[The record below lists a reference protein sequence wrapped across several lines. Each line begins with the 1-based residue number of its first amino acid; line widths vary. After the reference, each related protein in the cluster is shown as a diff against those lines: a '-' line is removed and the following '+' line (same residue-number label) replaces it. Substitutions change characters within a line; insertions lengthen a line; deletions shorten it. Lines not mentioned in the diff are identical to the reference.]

1 MLSLRPHSKAM
12 RFLYPNMLWGLLALL
27 VPILIHLFNFRRH
40 KLVYFSN
47 TAVLRSIQ
55 QENAKTRKLKYLVTL
70 LLRCLFI
77 AALVLAF
84 AFPYR
89 PEKQLNV
96 NAADNLIG
104 IYIDNSMSMKGQ
116 SQRTTLIEDARQ
128 STRDLVHK
136 LNPSNRY
143 LLMTN
148 SFEIQNEYPMNQEE
162 MLDQLDRMNPDGVPV
177 PMGEVIDRFGM
188 LAKQHGF
195 SSSTLFV
202 YSDFQQNTFD
212 LSAAKADSTMQVVVV
227 PMLPEF
233 KTNLFIDSVW
243 LASPIV
249 QAGLTN
255 ELIVRVV
262 NQGDKE
268 VKGLPVNFTMNGTM
282 AASTTVDL
290 EKNGMAELMMQFVV
304 ENNGEQRCSV
314 SLMDHPITFDDN
326 YNFVLSVKPS
336 LSVVELGSEESNCGL
351 LFEDDEQFRYT
362 LMEPSRFDLGAIA
375 QAQLLIVNETA
386 TMNETLQQTLL
397 DAVSEGTSLM
407 VFPSI
412 DNPKNNAY
420 LYQKLGLTLMEIDT
434 NSTAVEDLAL
444 QHAFFNDMILDL
456 PQHPD
461 LPKVKRH
468 IRLKTNG
475 IATSL
480 LTMQNADPFLL
491 METVGKGQA
500 FVMATALDAH
510 WSDLADNA
518 LFVPMM
524 VKMAFMGGKM
534 GRLSYT
540 IGTDKILVLS
550 DLNLEGDRQIL
561 FANADRTFE
570 LMPASEVRNGKVY
583 LYLNDNLPEAGFY
596 DLLVNDT
603 LNRVTAWNESRIE
616 SKMAFADRDDI
627 EPQFK
632 KAGFNVAAVLDT
644 SDFAT
649 ADLVEAM
656 AHQSSQWKLFALI
669 ALLALLGE
677 IAVLRFWK

>member
-1 MLSLRPHSKAM
+1 M
-12 RFLYPNMLWGLLALL
+12 RFLYPQMLWGLLALL
-27 VPILIHLFNFRRH
+27 IPILIHLFNFRRH

-70 LLRCLFI
+70 LLRCLFV

-84 AFPYR
+84 AFPYH

-96 NAADNLIG
+96 NTENTLVG

-128 STRDLVHK
+128 SARDFVHK

-162 MLDQLDRMNPDGVPV
+162 MLDQLDRMNPDGAPV
-177 PMGEVIDRFGM
+177 LMGEVIDRFEM
-188 LAKQHGF
+188 LCKQHGF
-195 SSSTLFV
+195 ATSTLFV
-202 YSDFQQNTFD
+202 YSDFQSNTFD
-212 LSAAKADSTMQVVVV
+212 LSAAKADTALQVVMV
-227 PMLPEF
+227 PMVPEF
-233 KTNLFIDSVW
+233 KTNLYIDSVW

-249 QAGLTN
+249 QSGLTN
-255 ELIVRVV
+255 ELMVRVV

-268 VKGLPVNFTMNGTM
+268 VKGMPINFTMNNAM

-290 EKNGMAELMMQFVV
+290 EKNGTAEVEMQFVV
-304 ENNGEQRCSV
+304 EDSGEQRCSA
-314 SLMDHPITFDDN
+314 SLTDHPITFDDS
-326 YNFVLSVKPS
+326 YHFVLSVKPS
-336 LSVVELGSEESNCGL
+336 LSVVELGNQPSSSAM
-351 LFEDDEQFRYT
+351 LFDDEQFHYT
-362 LMEPSRFDLGAIA
+362 LMEPSRFDLTTIA
-375 QAQLLIVNETA
+375 QAQLLIVNESA
-386 TMNETLQQTLL
+386 VINETLQQALL
-397 DAVSEGTSLM
+397 DAVSDGASLV
-407 VFPSI
+407 VFPSM
-412 DNPKNNAY
+412 DDPQNNRY
-420 LYQKLGLTLMEIDT
+420 LYNKLGLTLMEVDT
-434 NSTAVEDLAL
+434 NATSVEDLAL

-461 LPKVKRH
+461 FPKVKRH
-468 IRLKTNG
+468 VRLKTNG
-475 IATSL
+475 MATSL
-480 LTMQNADPFLL
+480 LTLQNSDPML
-491 METVGKGQA
+491 MMTSVGKGQA
-500 FVMATALDAH
+500 FVMATALDPK

-534 GRLSYT
+534 DKLAYT
-540 IGTDKILVLS
+540 IGQDKILVLS
-550 DLNLEGDRQIL
+550 DISQEGDRQYL
-561 FANADRTFE
+561 FANSDRSFE

-583 LYLNDNLPEAGFY
+583 LYLNDNLPSAGFY
-596 DLLVNDT
+596 DLLINDT
-603 LNRVTAWNESRIE
+603 LNRVTAWNESRVE
-616 SKMAFADRDDI
+616 SKMDFVDSEEANKAFG
-627 EPQFK
+627 
-632 KAGFNVAAVLDT
+632 KAGFDVAAVLDT

-656 AHQSSQWKLFALI
+656 AHQSTQWKLFALI
-669 ALLALLGE
+669 ALLALIGE

>member
-1 MLSLRPHSKAM
+1 M
-12 RFLYPNMLWGLLALL
+12 RFLYPNMLWGLFALL
-27 VPILIHLFNFRRH
+27 IPILIHLFNFRRH

-47 TAVLRSIQ
+47 TAVLRNIQ

-84 AFPYR
+84 AFPYH

-96 NAADNLIG
+96 NASDNLIG

-128 STRDLVHK
+128 SARDLVHK

-162 MLDQLDRMNPDGVPV
+162 MLDQLDRMNTDGVPV
-177 PMGEVIDRFGM
+177 PMGEVMDRFEM

-195 SSSTLFV
+195 STSALFV
-202 YSDFQQNTFD
+202 YSDFQENTFD
-212 LSAAKADSTMQVVVV
+212 LTAAKADTTMQVVVV

-233 KTNLFIDSVW
+233 TSNIYIDSVW

-249 QAGLTN
+249 QVGLTN
-255 ELIVRVV
+255 DLMVRVV

-290 EKNGMAELMMQFVV
+290 EKNGTAEIGMQFVV

-314 SLMDHPITFDDN
+314 SLMDHPITFDDA
-326 YNFVLSVKPS
+326 YDFVITVKPS
-336 LSVVELGSEESNCGL
+336 LSVIELGTESSACSL
-351 LFEDDEQFRYT
+351 LFDDDEQFKYA

-375 QAQLLIVNETA
+375 KAQLLIVNETA
-386 TMNETLQQTLL
+386 VMNETLQQTLL
-397 DAVSEGTSLM
+397 DAVSEGASLM
-407 VFPSI
+407 VFPSV
-412 DNPKNNAY
+412 DDPKNNRY
-420 LYQKLGLTLMEIDT
+420 LYGKLGLTLMEADT
-434 NSTAVEDLAL
+434 NSTSVEDLAL
-444 QHAFFNDMILDL
+444 QHAFFSDMILDL

-461 LPKVKRH
+461 LPKVKQH

-475 IATSL
+475 LATPL
-480 LTMQNADPFLL
+480 LTLQNADPLL
-491 METVGKGQA
+491 MMETVGKGQA
-500 FVMATALDAH
+500 FVMATALNPI

-518 LFVPMM
+518 IFVPMM

-534 GRLSYT
+534 DKMSYT
-540 IGTDKILVLS
+540 IGMDKMLVLS
-550 DLNLEGDRQIL
+550 DLDLEGDRRFL
-561 FANADRTFE
+561 FSNAERTFE

-583 LYLNDNLPEAGFY
+583 LYLNDNLPESGFY

-616 SKMAFADRDDI
+616 SKMVFADRNDI

-656 AHQSSQWKLFALI
+656 AHQSSQWKLFALV

>member
-1 MLSLRPHSKAM
+1 M
-12 RFLYPNMLWGLLALL
+12 RFLYPQMLWGLLALL
-27 VPILIHLFNFRRH
+27 IPILIHLFNFRRH

-84 AFPYR
+84 AFPYH

-96 NAADNLIG
+96 NTENTLIG

-128 STRDLVHK
+128 SARDLVHK

-162 MLDQLDRMNPDGVPV
+162 MLDQLDRMYPDGSPV
-177 PMGEVIDRFGM
+177 LMGEVIDRFEM
-188 LAKQHGF
+188 LCKQHGF
-195 SSSTLFV
+195 ANSTLFV
-202 YSDFQQNTFD
+202 YSDFQSNTFD
-212 LSAAKADSTMQVVVV
+212 LSAAKADTAMQVVMV
-227 PMLPEF
+227 PMVPEF
-233 KTNLFIDSVW
+233 KTNLYIDSVW

-249 QAGLTN
+249 QSGLTN
-255 ELIVRVV
+255 ELMVRVV

-268 VKGLPVNFTMNGTM
+268 VKGMPINFTMNNAM

-290 EKNGMAELMMQFVV
+290 EKNGTAEVEMQFVV
-304 ENNGEQRCSV
+304 EDSGEQRCSA
-314 SLMDHPITFDDN
+314 SLTDHPITFDDS
-326 YNFVLSVKPS
+326 YHFVLSVKPS
-336 LSVVELGSEESNCGL
+336 LSVVELGNQPSSCAM
-351 LFEDDEQFRYT
+351 LFDDEQFHYT
-362 LMEPSRFDLGAIA
+362 LMEPSRFDLTTIA
-375 QAQLLIVNETA
+375 QAQLLIVNESA
-386 TMNETLQQTLL
+386 VMNETLQQALL
-397 DAVSEGTSLM
+397 DAVSDGASLV
-407 VFPSI
+407 VFPSL
-412 DNPKNNAY
+412 DDPQNNRY
-420 LYQKLGLTLMEIDT
+420 LYNKLGLTLMEVDT
-434 NSTAVEDLAL
+434 NATSVEDLAL

-461 LPKVKRH
+461 FPKVKRH
-468 IRLKTNG
+468 VRLKTNG
-475 IATSL
+475 MATAL
-480 LTMQNADPFLL
+480 LTLQNSDPML
-491 METVGKGQA
+491 MMTSVGKGQA
-500 FVMATALDAH
+500 FVMATALDSK

-534 GRLSYT
+534 DKLAYT
-540 IGTDKILVLS
+540 IGQDKILVLS
-550 DLNLEGDRQIL
+550 DISQEGDRQYL
-561 FANADRTFE
+561 FANSDRSFE

-583 LYLNDNLPEAGFY
+583 LYLNDNLPSAGFY
-596 DLLVNDT
+596 DLLINDT
-603 LNRVTAWNESRIE
+603 LNRVTAWNESRVE
-616 SKMAFADRDDI
+616 SKMDFVDSEEANKAFGN
-627 EPQFK
+627 
-632 KAGFNVAAVLDT
+632 AGFDVAAVLDT

-656 AHQSSQWKLFALI
+656 AHQSMQWKLFALI
-669 ALLALLGE
+669 ALLALIGE

>member
-1 MLSLRPHSKAM
+1 M
-12 RFLYPNMLWGLLALL
+12 RFLYPNMLWGLFALL
-27 VPILIHLFNFRRH
+27 IPILIHLFNFRRH

-47 TAVLRSIQ
+47 TAVLRNIQ

-84 AFPYR
+84 AFPYQ

-96 NAADNLIG
+96 NASDNLIG

-128 STRDLVHK
+128 SARDLVHK

-162 MLDQLDRMNPDGVPV
+162 MLDQLDRMNTDGAPV
-177 PMGEVIDRFGM
+177 PMGEVMDRFEM

-195 SSSTLFV
+195 STSTLFV
-202 YSDFQQNTFD
+202 YSDFQENTFD
-212 LSAAKADSTMQVVVV
+212 LTAAKADTTMQVVVV

-233 KTNLFIDSVW
+233 TSNIYIDSVW

-249 QAGLTN
+249 QVGLTN
-255 ELIVRVV
+255 DLMVRIV
-262 NQGDKE
+262 NQGGKE

-290 EKNGMAELMMQFVV
+290 EKNGSAEIGMQFVV

-314 SLMDHPITFDDN
+314 SLMDHPITFDDA
-326 YNFVLSVKPS
+326 YDFVISVKPS
-336 LSVVELGSEESNCGL
+336 LSVIELGTESSACSL
-351 LFEDDEQFRYT
+351 LFDDDEQFKYA

-375 QAQLLIVNETA
+375 KAQLLIVNETA
-386 TMNETLQQTLL
+386 VMNETLQQTLL
-397 DAVSEGTSLM
+397 DAVSEGASLM
-407 VFPSI
+407 VFPSV
-412 DNPKNNAY
+412 DDPKSNRY
-420 LYQKLGLTLMEIDT
+420 LYGKLGLTLMEADT
-434 NSTAVEDLAL
+434 NSTSVEDLAL
-444 QHAFFNDMILDL
+444 QHAFFSDMILDL

-461 LPKVKRH
+461 LPKVKQH

-475 IATSL
+475 LAIPL
-480 LTMQNADPFLL
+480 LTLQNADPLL
-491 METVGKGQA
+491 MMETVGKGQA
-500 FVMATALDAH
+500 FVMAIALNPI

-518 LFVPMM
+518 IFVPMM

-534 GRLSYT
+534 DKMSFT
-540 IGTDKILVLS
+540 IGMDKMLVLS
-550 DLNLEGDRQIL
+550 DLNLEGDRRFL
-561 FANADRTFE
+561 FSNAERTFE

-583 LYLNDNLPEAGFY
+583 LYLNDNLPESGFY

-616 SKMAFADRDDI
+616 SKMVFADRNDI

-632 KAGFNVAAVLDT
+632 KAGFSVAAVLDT

>member
-1 MLSLRPHSKAM
+1 M
-12 RFLYPNMLWGLLALL
+12 RFLYPNMLWGLFALL
-27 VPILIHLFNFRRH
+27 IPILIHLFNFRRH

-47 TAVLRSIQ
+47 TAVLRNIQ

-84 AFPYR
+84 AFPYQ

-96 NAADNLIG
+96 NASDNLIG

-128 STRDLVHK
+128 SARDLVHK

-162 MLDQLDRMNPDGVPV
+162 MLDQLDRMNTDGAPV
-177 PMGEVIDRFGM
+177 PMGEVMDRFEM

-195 SSSTLFV
+195 STSTLFV
-202 YSDFQQNTFD
+202 YSDFQENTFD
-212 LSAAKADSTMQVVVV
+212 LTAAKADTTMQVVVV

-233 KTNLFIDSVW
+233 TSNIYIDSVW

-249 QAGLTN
+249 QVGLTN
-255 ELIVRVV
+255 DLMVRVV

-290 EKNGMAELMMQFVV
+290 EKNGTAEIGMQFVV

-314 SLMDHPITFDDN
+314 SLMDHPITFDDA
-326 YNFVLSVKPS
+326 YDFVLTVKPS
-336 LSVVELGSEESNCGL
+336 LSVIELGTESSACSL
-351 LFEDDEQFRYT
+351 LFDDDEQFKYA

-375 QAQLLIVNETA
+375 KAQLLIVNETA
-386 TMNETLQQTLL
+386 VMNETLQQTLL
-397 DAVSEGTSLM
+397 DAVSEGASLM
-407 VFPSI
+407 VFPSV
-412 DNPKNNAY
+412 DDPKSNRY
-420 LYQKLGLTLMEIDT
+420 LYGKLGLTLMEADT
-434 NSTAVEDLAL
+434 NSTSVEDLAL
-444 QHAFFNDMILDL
+444 QHAFFSDMILDL

-461 LPKVKRH
+461 LPKVKQH

-475 IATSL
+475 LAIPL
-480 LTMQNADPFLL
+480 LTLQNADPLL
-491 METVGKGQA
+491 MMETVGKGQA
-500 FVMATALDAH
+500 FVMATALNPI

-518 LFVPMM
+518 IFVPMM

-534 GRLSYT
+534 DKMSYT
-540 IGTDKILVLS
+540 IGMDKMLVLS
-550 DLNLEGDRQIL
+550 DLNLEGDRRFL
-561 FANADRTFE
+561 FSNAERTFE

-583 LYLNDNLPEAGFY
+583 LYLNDNLPESGFY

-616 SKMAFADRDDI
+616 SRMDFVDRNEI

-656 AHQSSQWKLFALI
+656 AHQSSQWKLFALV

>member
-1 MLSLRPHSKAM
+1 M

-27 VPILIHLFNFRRH
+27 IPILIHLFNFRRH

-47 TAVLRSIQ
+47 NAVLRNIQ
-55 QENAKTRKLKYLVTL
+55 QENAKTRKLKHLVAL

-89 PEKQLNV
+89 PEKQLNMDD
-96 NAADNLIG
+96 ADHLVG
-104 IYIDNSMSMKGQ
+104 VYIDNSMSMKGQ

-128 STRDLVHK
+128 SARDLVHK
-136 LNPSNRY
+136 LSPSSRY

-162 MLDQLDRMNPDGVPV
+162 MLDQLDRMNPDGAPV
-177 PMGEVIDRFGM
+177 PMGEVMDRFGM

-195 SSSTLFV
+195 STSTLFV

-212 LSAAKADSTMQVVVV
+212 LSAAKADTTMQMVVV
-227 PMLPEF
+227 PMIPEF
-233 KTNLFIDSVW
+233 KTNLYVDSVW

-249 QAGLTN
+249 QTGLAN
-255 ELIVRVV
+255 DLMVRVV

-268 VKGLPVNFTMNGTM
+268 VKGLPVNFTMNGNL

-290 EKNGMAELMMQFVV
+290 EKNGTVEIEMQFVV
-304 ENNGEQRCSV
+304 DNKGEQRCSV
-314 SLMDHPITFDDN
+314 SLMDHPITFDDR
-326 YNFVLSVKPS
+326 YDFILSAKPS
-336 LSVVELGSEESNCGL
+336 LSVVELGTERLSCAL
-351 LFEDDEQFRYT
+351 LFDDDEQFRYT
-362 LMEPSRFDLGAIA
+362 LMEPSRFDLGTLA

-386 TMNETLQQTLL
+386 KLNETLQQTLW
-397 DAVSEGTSLM
+397 DAVSEGASLM
-407 VFPSI
+407 VFPTV
-412 DNPKNNAY
+412 DEPKSNSY
-420 LYQKLGLTLMEIDT
+420 LLEKLGLRSVEIDT
-434 NSTAVEDLAL
+434 NTTSVEDLAL
-444 QHAFFNDMILDL
+444 QHAFFSDMVLDL

-475 IATSL
+475 FATPL
-480 LTMQNADPFLL
+480 LTLQNGDPLL
-491 METVGKGQA
+491 MVESVGKGQA
-500 FVMATALDAH
+500 FVMATALKPT
-510 WSDLADNA
+510 WSDFADNA

-524 VKMAFMGGKM
+524 VKAAFLGGKM
-534 GRLSYT
+534 DRIAYT
-540 IGTDKILVLS
+540 IGKDKMLVLS
-550 DLNLEGDRQIL
+550 DMNLEGDRKFL
-561 FANADRTFE
+561 FANADRSFE
-570 LMPASEVRNGKVY
+570 LMPASDVRNGKVY

-616 SKMAFADRDDI
+616 SKMTFADRDAI

-656 AHQSSQWKLFALI
+656 AHQSSQWKLFALM

>member
-1 MLSLRPHSKAM
+1 M
-12 RFLYPNMLWGLLALL
+12 RFLYPNILWGLLALL
-27 VPILIHLFNFRRH
+27 IPIIIHLFNFRRH

-47 TAVLRSIQ
+47 TAVLRNIQ

-84 AFPYR
+84 AFPYQ

-96 NAADNLIG
+96 NASDNLIG

-128 STRDLVHK
+128 SARDLVHK

-162 MLDQLDRMNPDGVPV
+162 MLDQLDRMNTDGAPV
-177 PMGEVIDRFGM
+177 PMGEVMDRFEM

-195 SSSTLFV
+195 STSTLFV
-202 YSDFQQNTFD
+202 YSDFQENTFD
-212 LSAAKADSTMQVVVV
+212 LTAAKADTTMQVVVV

-233 KTNLFIDSVW
+233 TSNIYIDSVW

-249 QAGLTN
+249 QVGLTN
-255 ELIVRVV
+255 DLMVRVV

-290 EKNGMAELMMQFVV
+290 EKNGSAEIGMQFVV

-314 SLMDHPITFDDN
+314 SLMDHPITFDDA
-326 YNFVLSVKPS
+326 YDFVISVKPS
-336 LSVVELGSEESNCGL
+336 LSVIELGTESSACSL
-351 LFEDDEQFRYT
+351 LFDDDEQFNYT
-362 LMEPSRFDLGAIA
+362 LMEPSRFDLAAIA
-375 QAQLLIVNETA
+375 KAQLLIVNETA
-386 TMNETLQQTLL
+386 VMNETLQQTLL
-397 DAVSEGTSLM
+397 DAVSEGASLM
-407 VFPSI
+407 VFPSV
-412 DNPKNNAY
+412 DDPKSNRY
-420 LYQKLGLTLMEIDT
+420 LYGKLGLTLMEADT
-434 NSTAVEDLAL
+434 NSTSVEDLAL
-444 QHAFFNDMILDL
+444 QHAFFSDMILDL

-461 LPKVKRH
+461 LPKVKQH

-475 IATSL
+475 LSTPL
-480 LTMQNADPFLL
+480 LTLQNADPLL
-491 METVGKGQA
+491 MMETVGKGQA
-500 FVMATALDAH
+500 FVMATALNPI

-518 LFVPMM
+518 IFVPMM

-534 GRLSYT
+534 DKMSFT
-540 IGTDKILVLS
+540 IGMDKMLVLS
-550 DLNLEGDRQIL
+550 DLNLEGDRRFL
-561 FANADRTFE
+561 FSNAERTFE

-583 LYLNDNLPEAGFY
+583 LYLNDNLPESGFY

-603 LNRVTAWNESRIE
+603 LNRFTAWNESRIE
-616 SKMAFADRDDI
+616 SKMVFADRNDI

-632 KAGFNVAAVLDT
+632 KAGFDVAAVLDT

>member
-1 MLSLRPHSKAM
+1 MH
-12 RFLYPNMLWGLLALL
+12 FLYPNMLWGMFALL
-27 VPILIHLFNFRRH
+27 IPIVVHLFNFRRH

-96 NAADNLIG
+96 DAENNLVG

-116 SQRTTLIEDARQ
+116 SQRTTMLEDARQ
-128 STRDLVHK
+128 SARDLVHK

-148 SFEIQNEYPMNQEE
+148 SFEVQNEFPMNQEE
-162 MLDQLDRMNPDGVPV
+162 MLDQLDRMNPDGAPK
-177 PMGEVIDRFGM
+177 PMGEVIDRFAM
-188 LAKQHGF
+188 LGKQHGYTT
-195 SSSTLFV
+195 SVLFL
-202 YSDFQQNTFD
+202 YSDFQENTFD
-212 LSAAKADSTMQVVVV
+212 LTAAKADTTMQVVVV
-227 PMLPEF
+227 PMNPEF
-233 KTNLFIDSVW
+233 KTNLYIDSVW

-249 QAGLTN
+249 QTGLTN
-255 ELIVRVV
+255 DLMVRVV

-268 VKGLPVNFTMNGTM
+268 VKGLPVSFTMNGAM

-290 EKNGMAELMMQFVV
+290 EKNGTVELTMQFVV
-304 ENNGEQRCSV
+304 ENNGEQKCSV
-314 SLMDHPITFDDN
+314 SLIDHPVTFDDS

-336 LSVVELGSEESNCGL
+336 LSVVELGTEKSNCAL
-351 LFEDDEQFRYT
+351 IFEDDEQFRYT
-362 LMEPSRFDLGAIA
+362 LMEPSHFDLGTIA

-386 TMNETLQQTLL
+386 KLNETLQQTLL
-397 DAVSEGTSLM
+397 DAVSEGASLM
-407 VFPSI
+407 VFPSL
-412 DNPKNNAY
+412 DDPKNNSY
-420 LYQKLGLTLMEIDT
+420 LYQKLGLSVVEADT
-434 NSTAVEDLAL
+434 NATAVEDLAV
-444 QHAFFNDMILDL
+444 QHDFFNDMILDL
-456 PQHPD
+456 PQYPD
-461 LPKVKRH
+461 LPKVKQH
-468 IRLKTNG
+468 IRLKSNG
-475 IATSL
+475 IPTSL
-480 LTMQNADPFLL
+480 LTMKNGDPL
-491 METVGKGQA
+491 MLSETVGNGQA
-500 FVMATALDAH
+500 FVMATALSPE
-510 WSDLADNA
+510 WSDFADNA

-524 VKMAFMGGKM
+524 VKATFMGGKM

-540 IGTDKILVLS
+540 IGVDKVLMQN
-550 DLNLEGDRQIL
+550 DINLEGDHQLL
-561 FANADRTFE
+561 FANSDRSFE

-583 LYLNDNLPEAGFY
+583 LYLNENLPAAGFY

-603 LNRVTAWNESRIE
+603 LNYVTAWNESRVE
-616 SKMAFADRDDI
+616 SKMVFADRDDI

-677 IAVLRFWK
+677 ILVLRFWK

>member
-1 MLSLRPHSKAM
+1 M

-27 VPILIHLFNFRRH
+27 IPILIHLFNFRRH

-84 AFPYR
+84 AFPYH

-96 NAADNLIG
+96 NAENNLVG

-116 SQRTTLIEDARQ
+116 SQRTTMIEDARQ
-128 STRDLVHK
+128 SARDLVHK

-162 MLDQLDRMNPDGVPV
+162 MLDQLDRMNPDGAPA
-177 PMGEVIDRFGM
+177 PMGEVIDRFEM
-188 LAKQHGF
+188 LGKQHGF
-195 SSSTLFV
+195 ETSTLFV
-202 YSDFQQNTFD
+202 YSDFQSNTFD
-212 LSAAKADSTMQVVVV
+212 LSAAKADTTMQVIVV
-227 PMLPEF
+227 PMVPEF
-233 KTNLFIDSVW
+233 KTNLYIDSVW

-249 QAGLTN
+249 QSGLTN
-255 ELIVRVV
+255 DLMVRVV

-268 VKGLPVNFTMNGTM
+268 VKGLPVNFTMNGNM

-290 EKNGMAELMMQFVV
+290 EKNGTAELTMQFVV
-304 ENNGEQRCSV
+304 ERNGEQHCSV

-336 LSVVELGSEESNCGL
+336 LSVVELGSEMSDCAMV
-351 LFEDDEQFRYT
+351 FEDDEQFKYT
-362 LMEPSRFDLGAIA
+362 LMEPSRFDLAAIA

-386 TMNETLQQTLL
+386 KLNETLQQTLL
-397 DAVSEGTSLM
+397 DAVSEGASLM

-412 DNPKNNAY
+412 DDPKSNNF
-420 LYQKLGLTLMEIDT
+420 LYRKLGLTLMEADT
-434 NSTAVEDLAL
+434 NATAVEDLAL
-444 QHAFFNDMILDL
+444 HHAFFNDMILDM
-456 PQHPD
+456 PQHAD

-468 IRLKTNG
+468 LRLRSNG
-475 IATSL
+475 VPTSL
-480 LTMQNADPFLL
+480 LTLKNGDPLL
-491 METVGKGQA
+491 LSKTEGKGQA
-500 FVMATALDAH
+500 FVMATGLGPK
-510 WSDLADNA
+510 WSDFADNG
-518 LFVPMM
+518 LFVPTM
-524 VKMAFMGGKM
+524 VKAAFMGGKM

-540 IGTDKILVLS
+540 IGTDKMLVLNDMS
-550 DLNLEGDRQIL
+550 LEGDRQIL
-561 FANADRTFE
+561 FANEDRSFE

-583 LYLNDNLPEAGFY
+583 LYLNDNLPAAGFY
-596 DLLVNDT
+596 NLLVNDT
-603 LNRVTAWNESRIE
+603 LNRVTAWNESRVE
-616 SKMAFADRDDI
+616 SKMVFAERDDI

-632 KAGFNVAAVLDT
+632 KAGFNVAAVFDT

-649 ADLVEAM
+649 ADLVDAM

-677 IAVLRFWK
+677 ILVLRFWK

>member
-1 MLSLRPHSKAM
+1 M
-12 RFLYPNMLWGLLALL
+12 RFLYPNMLWGLFALL
-27 VPILIHLFNFRRH
+27 IPILIHLFNFRRH

-47 TAVLRSIQ
+47 TAVLRNIQ

-84 AFPYR
+84 AFPYQ

-96 NAADNLIG
+96 NASDNLIG

-128 STRDLVHK
+128 SARDLVHK

-162 MLDQLDRMNPDGVPV
+162 MLDQLDRMNTDGAPV
-177 PMGEVIDRFGM
+177 PMGEVMDRFEM

-195 SSSTLFV
+195 STSTLFV
-202 YSDFQQNTFD
+202 YSDFQENTFD
-212 LSAAKADSTMQVVVV
+212 LTAAKADTTMQVVVV

-233 KTNLFIDSVW
+233 TSNIYIDSVW

-249 QAGLTN
+249 QVGLTN
-255 ELIVRVV
+255 DLMVRIV
-262 NQGDKE
+262 NQGGKE

-290 EKNGMAELMMQFVV
+290 EKNGSAEIGMQFVV

-314 SLMDHPITFDDN
+314 SLMDHPITFDDA
-326 YNFVLSVKPS
+326 YDFVISVKPS
-336 LSVVELGSEESNCGL
+336 LSVIELGTESSVCSL
-351 LFEDDEQFRYT
+351 LFDDDEQFNYA
-362 LMEPSRFDLGAIA
+362 LMEPSRFDLAAIA
-375 QAQLLIVNETA
+375 KAQLLIVNETVV
-386 TMNETLQQTLL
+386 MNETLQQTLL
-397 DAVSEGTSLM
+397 DAVSEGASLM
-407 VFPSI
+407 VFPSV
-412 DNPKNNAY
+412 DDPKSNRY
-420 LYQKLGLTLMEIDT
+420 LYGKLGLTLMEADT
-434 NSTAVEDLAL
+434 NSTSVEDLAL
-444 QHAFFNDMILDL
+444 QHAFFSDMILDL

-461 LPKVKRH
+461 LPKVKQH

-475 IATSL
+475 LATPL
-480 LTMQNADPFLL
+480 LTLQNADPLL
-491 METVGKGQA
+491 MMETVGKGQA
-500 FVMATALDAH
+500 FVMATALSPI

-518 LFVPMM
+518 IFVPMM

-534 GRLSYT
+534 DKMSYT
-540 IGTDKILVLS
+540 IGMDKMLVLS
-550 DLNLEGDRQIL
+550 DLNLEGDRRFL
-561 FANADRTFE
+561 FSNADRTFE

-583 LYLNDNLPEAGFY
+583 LYLNDNLPSSGFY

-616 SKMAFADRDDI
+616 SKMVFADRNDI

-632 KAGFNVAAVLDT
+632 KAGFDVAAVLDT

>member
-1 MLSLRPHSKAM
+1 M
-12 RFLYPNMLWGLLALL
+12 RFLYPNMLWGLFALL
-27 VPILIHLFNFRRH
+27 IPILIHLFNFRRH

-47 TAVLRSIQ
+47 TAVLRNIQ

-84 AFPYR
+84 AFPYQ

-96 NAADNLIG
+96 NASDNLIG

-128 STRDLVHK
+128 SARDLVHK

-148 SFEIQNEYPMNQEE
+148 SFEIQNEYPLNQEE
-162 MLDQLDRMNPDGVPV
+162 MLDQLDRMNTDGAPV
-177 PMGEVIDRFGM
+177 PMGEVMDRFEM

-195 SSSTLFV
+195 STSTLFV
-202 YSDFQQNTFD
+202 YSDFQENTFD
-212 LSAAKADSTMQVVVV
+212 LTAAKADTTMQVVVV

-233 KTNLFIDSVW
+233 TSNIYIDSVW

-249 QAGLTN
+249 QVGLTN
-255 ELIVRVV
+255 DLMVRVV

-268 VKGLPVNFTMNGTM
+268 VKGLPVNFMMNGTM

-290 EKNGMAELMMQFVV
+290 DKNGSAEIGMQFVV

-314 SLMDHPITFDDN
+314 SLMDHPITFDDA
-326 YNFVLSVKPS
+326 YDFVISVKPS
-336 LSVVELGSEESNCGL
+336 LSVIELGTESSVCSL
-351 LFEDDEQFRYT
+351 LFDDDEQFNYA
-362 LMEPSRFDLGAIA
+362 LMEPSRFDLAAIA
-375 QAQLLIVNETA
+375 KAQLLIVNETA
-386 TMNETLQQTLL
+386 VMNETLQQTLL
-397 DAVSEGTSLM
+397 DAVSEGASLM
-407 VFPSI
+407 VFPSV
-412 DNPKNNAY
+412 DDLKSNRY
-420 LYQKLGLTLMEIDT
+420 LYGKLGLTLMEADT
-434 NSTAVEDLAL
+434 NSTSVEDLAL
-444 QHAFFNDMILDL
+444 QHAFFSDMILDL

-461 LPKVKRH
+461 LPKVKQH

-475 IATSL
+475 LAIPL
-480 LTMQNADPFLL
+480 LTLQNADPLL
-491 METVGKGQA
+491 MMETVGKGQA
-500 FVMATALDAH
+500 FVMATALNPI

-518 LFVPMM
+518 IFVPMM

-534 GRLSYT
+534 DKMSYT
-540 IGTDKILVLS
+540 IGMDKMLVLS
-550 DLNLEGDRQIL
+550 DLNLEGDRRFL
-561 FANADRTFE
+561 FSNADRTFE

-583 LYLNDNLPEAGFY
+583 LYLNDNLPSSGFY

-616 SKMAFADRDDI
+616 SKMVFADRDDI

-656 AHQSSQWKLFALI
+656 AHQTSQWKLFALV

>member
-1 MLSLRPHSKAM
+1 
-12 RFLYPNMLWGLLALL
+12 MLWGLLALL
-27 VPILIHLFNFRRH
+27 IPIIIHLFNFRRH

-96 NAADNLIG
+96 NTAESLVG

-116 SQRTTLIEDARQ
+116 SQRTTMIEDARQ
-128 STRDLVHK
+128 SVRDLVHK

-148 SFEIQNEYPMNQEE
+148 SFEVQNEYPMNQEE
-162 MLDQLDRMNPDGVPV
+162 MLDQLDRMNPDGAPV
-177 PMGEVIDRFGM
+177 PMGEVMERFEM
-188 LAKQHGF
+188 LRKQHGF
-195 SSSTLFV
+195 TASTLFV
-202 YSDFQQNTFD
+202 YSDFQSNTFD
-212 LSAAKADSTMQVVVV
+212 LSAAKADTTMQVVVV
-227 PMLPEF
+227 PMTPEF
-233 KTNLFIDSVW
+233 KTNLYIDSVW

-255 ELIVRVV
+255 DLMVRVV

-268 VKGLPVNFTMNGTM
+268 VKGLPINFTMNGAM

-290 EKNGMAELMMQFVV
+290 EKNGAAEVEMQFVV
-304 ENNGEQRCSV
+304 ENNGDQRCFV
-314 SLMDHPITFDDN
+314 ALNDHPITFDDT

-336 LSVVELGSEESNCGL
+336 LSVVELGSQSSSCAL
-351 LFEDDEQFRYT
+351 LFEDDEQFHYT
-362 LMEPSRFDLGAIA
+362 LMEPSRFDMAAIA
-375 QAQLLIVNETA
+375 QTQLLIVNESA
-386 TMNETLQQTLL
+386 VMNETLQQTLL
-397 DAVSEGTSLM
+397 DAVSEGASLM
-407 VFPSI
+407 VFPST
-412 DNPKNNAY
+412 DDPKNNSY
-420 LYQKLGLTLMEIDT
+420 LYNKLGITLMEIDT
-434 NSTAVEDLAL
+434 NNTAVEDLAQ

-461 LPKVKRH
+461 LPKVKLHVRM
-468 IRLKTNG
+468 RPNG
-475 IATSL
+475 LATSL
-480 LTMQNADPFLL
+480 LTMQNGDPML
-491 METVGKGQA
+491 MMESVGKGQA
-500 FVMATALDAH
+500 FVMATALNPE
-510 WSDLADNA
+510 WSNLSDNA
-518 LFVPMM
+518 IFVPMM

-534 GRLSYT
+534 DKLSYT
-540 IGTDKILVLS
+540 IGQDKMLVLS
-550 DLNLEGDRQIL
+550 EMNLEGDHQFLI
-561 FANADRTFE
+561 ANTDRSFE

-583 LYLNDNLPEAGFY
+583 LYLNDNLPLAGFY

-603 LNRVTAWNESRIE
+603 INRVTAWNESRVE
-616 SKMAFADRDDI
+616 SKMDFTERDAI
-627 EPQFK
+627 EPVFAR
-632 KAGFNVAAVLDT
+632 AGFDVAAVLDT

>member
-1 MLSLRPHSKAM
+1 M
-12 RFLYPNMLWGLLALL
+12 RFLYPQMLWGLLALL
-27 VPILIHLFNFRRH
+27 IPILIHLFNFRRH

-84 AFPYR
+84 AFPYH

-96 NAADNLIG
+96 NTENTLVG

-128 STRDLVHK
+128 SARDLVHK

-162 MLDQLDRMNPDGVPV
+162 MLDQLDRMNPDGSPV
-177 PMGEVIDRFGM
+177 LMGEVIDRFEM
-188 LAKQHGF
+188 LCKQHGF
-195 SSSTLFV
+195 ANSTLFV
-202 YSDFQQNTFD
+202 YSDFQSNTFD
-212 LSAAKADSTMQVVVV
+212 LSAAKADTALQVVMV
-227 PMLPEF
+227 PMVPEF
-233 KTNLFIDSVW
+233 KTNLYIDSVW

-249 QAGLTN
+249 QSGLTN
-255 ELIVRVV
+255 ELMVRVV

-268 VKGLPVNFTMNGTM
+268 VKGMPINFTMNNVM

-290 EKNGMAELMMQFVV
+290 EKNGTAEVEMQFVV
-304 ENNGEQRCSV
+304 EDSGEHRCSA
-314 SLMDHPITFDDN
+314 SLTDHPITFDDS

-336 LSVVELGSEESNCGL
+336 LSVVELGNQPSSCAM
-351 LFEDDEQFRYT
+351 LFDDEQFHYSS
-362 LMEPSRFDLGAIA
+362 MEPSRFDLTTIA
-375 QAQLLIVNETA
+375 QAQLLIVNESA
-386 TMNETLQQTLL
+386 VMNETLQQALL
-397 DAVSEGTSLM
+397 DAVSDGASLV
-407 VFPSI
+407 VFPSM
-412 DNPKNNAY
+412 DDPQNNRY
-420 LYQKLGLTLMEIDT
+420 LYNKLGLTLMEVDT
-434 NSTAVEDLAL
+434 NATSVEDLAL
-444 QHAFFNDMILDL
+444 QHTFFNDMILDL

-461 LPKVKRH
+461 FPKVKRH
-468 IRLKTNG
+468 VRLKTNG
-475 IATSL
+475 MATSL
-480 LTMQNADPFLL
+480 LTLQNSDPML
-491 METVGKGQA
+491 MMTSVGKGQA
-500 FVMATALDAH
+500 FVMATALDPK

-534 GRLSYT
+534 DKLAYT
-540 IGTDKILVLS
+540 IGQDKILVLS
-550 DLNLEGDRQIL
+550 DISQEGDRQYL
-561 FANADRTFE
+561 FANSDRSFE

-583 LYLNDNLPEAGFY
+583 LYLNDNLPSAGFY
-596 DLLVNDT
+596 DLLINDT
-603 LNRVTAWNESRIE
+603 LNRVTAWNESRVE
-616 SKMAFADRDDI
+616 SKMDFVDSEEANKAFGN
-627 EPQFK
+627 
-632 KAGFNVAAVLDT
+632 AGFDVAAVLDT

-656 AHQSSQWKLFALI
+656 AHQSTQWKLFALI
-669 ALLALLGE
+669 ALLALIGE

>member
-1 MLSLRPHSKAM
+1 
-12 RFLYPNMLWGLLALL
+12 MLWGLFALL
-27 VPILIHLFNFRRH
+27 IPILIHLFNFRRH

-47 TAVLRSIQ
+47 TAVLRNIQ

-84 AFPYR
+84 AFPYQ

-96 NAADNLIG
+96 NASDNLIG

-128 STRDLVHK
+128 SARDLVHK

-162 MLDQLDRMNPDGVPV
+162 MLDQLDRMNTDGAPV
-177 PMGEVIDRFGM
+177 PMGEVMDRFEM

-195 SSSTLFV
+195 STSSLFV
-202 YSDFQQNTFD
+202 YSDFQENTFD
-212 LSAAKADSTMQVVVV
+212 LTAAKADTTMQVVVV

-233 KTNLFIDSVW
+233 TSNIYIDSVW

-249 QAGLTN
+249 QVGLTN
-255 ELIVRVV
+255 DLMVRVV

-290 EKNGMAELMMQFVV
+290 EKNGSAEIGMQFVV

-314 SLMDHPITFDDN
+314 SLMDHPITFDDA
-326 YNFVLSVKPS
+326 YDFVIRVKPS
-336 LSVVELGSEESNCGL
+336 LSVIELGTESSVCSL
-351 LFEDDEQFRYT
+351 LFDDDEQFNYA

-375 QAQLLIVNETA
+375 KAQLLIVNETA
-386 TMNETLQQTLL
+386 VMNETLQQTLL
-397 DAVSEGTSLM
+397 DAVSEGASLM
-407 VFPSI
+407 VFPSV
-412 DNPKNNAY
+412 DDPKSNRY
-420 LYQKLGLTLMEIDT
+420 LYGKLGLTLMEADT
-434 NSTAVEDLAL
+434 NSTSVEDLAL
-444 QHAFFNDMILDL
+444 QHAFFSDMILDL

-461 LPKVKRH
+461 LPKVKQH

-475 IATSL
+475 LAMPL
-480 LTMQNADPFLL
+480 LTLQNADPLL
-491 METVGKGQA
+491 MMETVGKGQA
-500 FVMATALDAH
+500 FVMATALNPI

-518 LFVPMM
+518 IFVPMM

-534 GRLSYT
+534 DKMSYT
-540 IGTDKILVLS
+540 IGMDKMLVLS
-550 DLNLEGDRQIL
+550 DLNLEGDRRFL
-561 FANADRTFE
+561 FSNAERTFE

-583 LYLNDNLPEAGFY
+583 LYLNDNLPESGFY

-616 SKMAFADRDDI
+616 SKMVFADRNDI

>member
-1 MLSLRPHSKAM
+1 M
-12 RFLYPNMLWGLLALL
+12 RFLYPQMLWGLLALL
-27 VPILIHLFNFRRH
+27 IPILIHLFNFRRH

-70 LLRCLFI
+70 LLRCLFV

-84 AFPYR
+84 AFPYH

-96 NAADNLIG
+96 NAENALVG

-128 STRDLVHK
+128 SARDLVHK

-162 MLDQLDRMNPDGVPV
+162 MLDQLDRMNPDGSPV
-177 PMGEVIDRFGM
+177 LMGEVIDRFEM
-188 LAKQHGF
+188 LCKQHGF
-195 SSSTLFV
+195 ATSTLFV
-202 YSDFQQNTFD
+202 YSDFQSNTFD
-212 LSAAKADSTMQVVVV
+212 LSAAKADTALQVVMV
-227 PMLPEF
+227 PMVPEF
-233 KTNLFIDSVW
+233 KTNLYIDSVW

-249 QAGLTN
+249 QSGLTN
-255 ELIVRVV
+255 ELMVRVV

-268 VKGLPVNFTMNGTM
+268 VKGMPINFTMNNAM

-290 EKNGMAELMMQFVV
+290 EKNGTAEVEMQFVV
-304 ENNGEQRCSV
+304 EDSGEQRCSA
-314 SLMDHPITFDDN
+314 SLTDHPITFDDS
-326 YNFVLSVKPS
+326 YHFVLSVKPS
-336 LSVVELGSEESNCGL
+336 LSVVELGNQPSSCAM
-351 LFEDDEQFRYT
+351 LFDDEQFHYT
-362 LMEPSRFDLGAIA
+362 LMEPSRFDLTTIA
-375 QAQLLIVNETA
+375 QAQLLIVNESA
-386 TMNETLQQTLL
+386 VMNETLQQALL
-397 DAVSEGTSLM
+397 NAVNEGASLV
-407 VFPSI
+407 VFPSM
-412 DNPKNNAY
+412 DDPQNNRY
-420 LYQKLGLTLMEIDT
+420 LYNKLSLSLMEVDT
-434 NSTAVEDLAL
+434 NATSVEDLAL

-461 LPKVKRH
+461 FPKVKRH
-468 IRLKTNG
+468 VRLKTNG
-475 IATSL
+475 MATSL
-480 LTMQNADPFLL
+480 LTLQNSDPML
-491 METVGKGQA
+491 MMTSVGKGQA
-500 FVMATALDAH
+500 FVMATALDPK

-534 GRLSYT
+534 DKLAYT
-540 IGTDKILVLS
+540 IGQDKILVLS
-550 DLNLEGDRQIL
+550 DISQEGDRQYL
-561 FANADRTFE
+561 FANSDRSFE

-583 LYLNDNLPEAGFY
+583 LYLNDNLPSAGFY
-596 DLLVNDT
+596 DLLINDT
-603 LNRVTAWNESRIE
+603 LNRVTAWNESRVE
-616 SKMAFADRDDI
+616 SKMDFVDSEEANKAFG
-627 EPQFK
+627 
-632 KAGFNVAAVLDT
+632 KAGFDVAAVLDT

-656 AHQSSQWKLFALI
+656 AHQSTQWKLFALI
-669 ALLALLGE
+669 ALLALIGE

>member
-1 MLSLRPHSKAM
+1 M

-27 VPILIHLFNFRRH
+27 IPILIHLFNFRRH

-84 AFPYR
+84 AFPYH

-96 NAADNLIG
+96 NAENNLVG

-116 SQRTTLIEDARQ
+116 SQRTTMIEDARQ
-128 STRDLVHK
+128 SARDLVHK

-162 MLDQLDRMNPDGVPV
+162 MLDQLDRMNPDGAPA
-177 PMGEVIDRFGM
+177 PMGEVIDRFEM
-188 LAKQHGF
+188 LGKQHGF
-195 SSSTLFV
+195 ETSTLFV

-212 LSAAKADSTMQVVVV
+212 SSAAKADTTMQVIVV
-227 PMLPEF
+227 PMVPEF
-233 KTNLFIDSVW
+233 KTNLYIDSVW

-249 QAGLTN
+249 QTGLTN
-255 ELIVRVV
+255 DLMVRVV

-268 VKGLPVNFTMNGTM
+268 VKGLPVNFTMNGNM

-290 EKNGMAELMMQFVV
+290 EKNGTAELTMQFVV
-304 ENNGEQRCSV
+304 ERNGEQQCNV
-314 SLMDHPITFDDN
+314 SLMDNHITFDDS

-336 LSVVELGSEESNCGL
+336 LSVVELGTEKSNCAMI
-351 LFEDDEQFRYT
+351 FEDDDQFRYT
-362 LMEPSRFDLGAIA
+362 LMEPSRFDLAAIA

-386 TMNETLQQTLL
+386 KLNETLQQTLL
-397 DAVSEGTSLM
+397 DAVTEGASLI

-412 DNPKNNAY
+412 DDPKSNNF
-420 LYQKLGLTLMEIDT
+420 LYGKLGLTLMEADT
-434 NSTAVEDLAL
+434 NATAVEDLAL
-444 QHAFFNDMILDL
+444 HHAFFNDMILDM
-456 PQHPD
+456 PQHAD

-468 IRLKTNG
+468 LRLRSNG
-475 IATSL
+475 VPTSL
-480 LTMQNADPFLL
+480 LTLKNGDPLL
-491 METVGKGQA
+491 LSVTEGKGQS
-500 FVMATALDAH
+500 FVMATGLSPK
-510 WSDLADNA
+510 WSDFADNA
-518 LFVPMM
+518 LFVPTM
-524 VKMAFMGGKM
+524 VKAAFMGGKM

-540 IGTDKILVLS
+540 IGTDKMLVLNDMS
-550 DLNLEGDRQIL
+550 LEGDRQIL
-561 FANADRTFE
+561 FANEDRSFE

-583 LYLNDNLPEAGFY
+583 LYLNDNLPAAGFY
-596 DLLVNDT
+596 NLLVNDT
-603 LNRVTAWNESRIE
+603 LNRVTAWNESRVE
-616 SKMAFADRDDI
+616 SKMDFAERDDI

-632 KAGFNVAAVLDT
+632 KAGFNVAAVFDT

-649 ADLVEAM
+649 AELVEAM

-677 IAVLRFWK
+677 ILVLRFWK